1 MLRDPLLSWRS
12 VRLASAAILLS
23 VVACSSEDE
32 VEEEQPEETSP
43 ASVEELR
50 QAIRRVLEETNT
62 PGAGIA
68 LVTRDSVIW
77 VGGVGFADVEAG
89 KPATG
94 ETVFRQGS
102 ISKSF
107 VSLSV
112 LLLQERGRLSLSDG
126 VSELAPEIEFENRW
140 EETAPVRLVHLL
152 EHTSGFDD
160 IHPTEYVSG
169 TASTTLREALDYHPD
184 SRISRWEPGTH
195 MSYCNSGP
203 AFAAYIVERIAGL
216 PFEDFVQANLFDP
229 LGMTTAS
236 FLLTDEVEEK
246 LAKGYD
252 SDGVTELPY
261 WHIGMRPS
269 GAVNASARDM
279 AGLLQFFL
287 SRGSVGDS
295 TLLSSASLERM
306 ETPETTLAA
315 RAGIRAGYGLGNY
328 TSTRDGFL
336 FHGHG
341 GGMNAYLASYE
352 YQLDA
357 GVGYALMVNRASFW
371 ALSDIG
377 KILQR
382 YLIRD
387 LETESIPIAE
397 PTVEALATLTG
408 YYEPLTPRVEMSRFV
423 ARITGLTRVDLRE
436 GRLWIRPAPG
446 GEREELIRV
455 AEGQFRVENDPV
467 ATVAFIGD
475 DDGRVIVQGFG
486 GALVGNYGSIPA
498 ARVWLRWIVS
508 VLSLALMASAVAF
521 ALVWVPRKMLG
532 RLRNTRHLSV
542 RAFPLIAVLALAGAF
557 GVLMLSMDDPLVNLG
572 RPTALSVG
580 FFLLSLVF
588 AAAAL
593 AGLVQAVRARKW
605 EIHRGVWLHA
615 LFVSLANTVAV
626 LYLSY
631 WGVIGLRPW
640 AY

>member
-1 MLRDPLLSWRS
+1 VLRDPLLSWRS

-23 VVACSSEDE
+23 VVACSSEDQ

-112 LLLQERGRLSLSDG
+112 LLLQERGRLSLSDA

-160 IHPTEYVSG
+160 IHLTEYVGG
-169 TASTTLREALDYHPD
+169 TPSTTLREALDDHPD
-184 SRISRWEPGTH
+184 SRTSRWEPGTH

-203 AFAAYIVERIAGL
+203 AFAAYVVEKIAGQ
-216 PFEDFVQANLFDP
+216 PFEDFVQVNWFDP
-229 LGMTTAS
+229 LQMTTAS
-236 FLLTDEVEEK
+236 FFLSDEVEEK
-246 LAKGYD
+246 LAKGYGG
-252 SDGVTELPY
+252 DGETELPY

-269 GAVNASARDM
+269 GAVNASAQDM
-279 AGLLQFFL
+279 ANLVQFLLN
-287 SRGSVGDS
+287 RGSFNDS
-295 TLLSSASLERM
+295 TLLSPASLERM
-306 ETPETTLAA
+306 ETPKTTLAA
-315 RAGIRAGYGLGNY
+315 REGMRAGYGLGNF

-336 FHGHG
+336 FHGHD
-341 GGMNAYLASYE
+341 GGMNAYLASYG
-352 YQLDA
+352 YLPDA
-357 GVGYALMVNRASFW
+357 GVGYALMINRASGR
-371 ALSDIG
+371 ALSDMR
-377 KILQR
+377 KLLQR

-387 LETESIPIAE
+387 LEAQTPPIAE
-397 PTVEALATLTG
+397 PTGAALATITG
-408 YYEPLTPRVEMSRFV
+408 YYEPLTPRAEISRFID
-423 ARITGLTRVDLRE
+423 RLMGIMRVELRE
-436 GRLWIRPAPG
+436 DGLWIEPASG
-446 GEREELIRV
+446 GEPEELIRV

-521 ALVWVPRKMLG
+521 ALLWVPRKLLG
-532 RLRNTRHLSV
+532 RLRNTGHLSV
-542 RAFPLIAVLALAGAF
+542 RAFPLIAVLAIAGAF
-557 GVLMLSMDDPLVNLG
+557 GVLMLSMDDPLVKLG
-572 RPTALSVG
+572 RPTVLSVG
-580 FFLLSLVF
+580 FFLLTLVF

-615 LFVSLANTVAV
+615 LFVSLANTVVV

-640 AY
+640 GY